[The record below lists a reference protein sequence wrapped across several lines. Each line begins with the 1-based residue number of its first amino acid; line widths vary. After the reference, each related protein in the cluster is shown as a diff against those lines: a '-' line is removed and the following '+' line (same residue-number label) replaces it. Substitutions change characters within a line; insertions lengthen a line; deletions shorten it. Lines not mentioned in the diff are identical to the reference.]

1 MIASWLLLAGA
12 FSVNWHLPTLALVVS
27 LVYAATRHE
36 EAPAILAHAARFFV
50 MIMIFMLIVFGVLYF
65 ISLRL

>member
-1 MIASWLLLAGA
+1 MASWVLLAGA
-12 FSVNWHLPTLALVVS
+12 FGVNWHLLPLALVVS

-36 EAPAILAHAARFFV
+36 ETPAILAHATRFFV
-50 MIMIFMLIVFGVLYF
+50 LILAFMLVVFGVLFF